1 MNNKTI
7 KKIQEIVG
15 AKHLATAR
23 EDLMCYSYDAT
34 GMEYLPHAVAF
45 PFDTNRWLL
54 RLRGGKNPEER
65 HNGHRFSDFFANPDP
80 GGVLS

>member
-23 EDLMCYSYDAT
+23 EDLMCYSYDGT
-34 GMEYLPHAVAF
+34 GMEYMPAAVAF
-45 PFDTNRWLL
+45 PGSAAEICSIMEL
-54 RLRGGKNPEER
+54 
-65 HNGHRFSDFFANPDP
+65 ANQE
-80 GGVLS
+80 V